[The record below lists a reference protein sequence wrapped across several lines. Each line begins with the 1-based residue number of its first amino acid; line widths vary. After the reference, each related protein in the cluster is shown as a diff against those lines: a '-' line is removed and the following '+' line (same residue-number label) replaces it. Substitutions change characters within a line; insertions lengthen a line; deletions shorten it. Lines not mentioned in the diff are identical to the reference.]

1 MSFYTRPQC
10 RLLPAATTP
19 LYALRVVL
27 PLFHQFPQHSFRL
40 GRNFHFPGLLPPSQP
55 PMPPI
60 TGFEHPPAMISDGV
74 DLGITLVVTRLKG
87 LG

>member
-1 MSFYTRPQC
+1 
-10 RLLPAATTP
+10 
-19 LYALRVVL
+19 
-27 PLFHQFPQHSFRL
+27 
-40 GRNFHFPGLLPPSQP
+40 
-55 PMPPI
+55 MPPI